1 MLTAL
6 TLTKQGAQKKAQ
18 YIALISALFIFFG
31 LVSSLFL
38 YFKNTYYQQVKVDTQ
53 NAVVMVDQLF
63 DQTETVAKNNWP
75 LLEHPCQ
82 DVEQDLRISGL
93 TFVAIRSINLVKNNT
108 VYCSSILSNFSQP
121 IDPEQNT
128 ITLTAGSAAV
138 ADIPIINYLYLIDK
152 KGIAIT
158 MYADYI
164 TTKLIQN
171 RTRDNN
177 GDYLLA
183 IGNNWLLNGK
193 MGSGQWDNPYLFSY
207 MVASKKYPFS
217 ILHGHT
223 RNDFYK
229 AIQSHSFNIFL
240 ILVFSVSIGIL
251 IRWIAYLH
259 LRKKSTTLL
268 ARALRANEIEPY
280 VQPIVNAN
288 DGNWIA
294 VEVLA
299 RWKNPLSNKYI
310 SPAVFI
316 PIAERSHLIIPMT
329 SQLMQK
335 VADTLVLIEADLPD
349 HFKVAFNIC
358 AMNCTNLTLL
368 EDCTHF
374 LNRFTTNKIKLVL
387 ELTERDF
394 IEWNDFTADLFD
406 QLKKINVE
414 FVLDDFGTRHSNLSY
429 FEKFRIDYFKIDT
442 TFTSKIETSPI
453 TRKLV
458 DNILDL
464 AIKLNMPIVVE
475 GIETKAQSQYFITRG
490 IYQQQG
496 YLFAKPMS
504 LEHFK
509 KAYTLTNSS

>member
-1 MLTAL
+1 MC
-6 TLTKQGAQKKAQ
+6 
-18 YIALISALFIFFG
+18 I
-31 LVSSLFL
+31 
-38 YFKNTYYQQVKVDTQ
+38 
-53 NAVVMVDQLF
+53 
-63 DQTETVAKNNWP
+63 
-75 LLEHPCQ
+75 
-82 DVEQDLRISGL
+82 
-93 TFVAIRSINLVKNNT
+93 FVATYVK
-108 VYCSSILSNFSQP
+108 CQH
-121 IDPEQNT
+121 
-128 ITLTAGSAAV
+128 A
-138 ADIPIINYLYLIDK
+138 
-152 KGIAIT
+152 
-158 MYADYI
+158 
-164 TTKLIQN
+164 
-171 RTRDNN
+171 
-177 GDYLLA
+177 
-183 IGNNWLLNGK
+183 
-193 MGSGQWDNPYLFSY
+193 
-207 MVASKKYPFS
+207 
-217 ILHGHT
+217 
-223 RNDFYK
+223 
-229 AIQSHSFNIFL
+229 
-240 ILVFSVSIGIL
+240 LVFSVSIGIL

-394 IEWNDFTADLFD
+394 IEWNDFTAELFD

-490 IYQQQG
+490 IYQ
-496 YLFAKPMS
+496 
-504 LEHFK
+504 
-509 KAYTLTNSS
+509 